1 MGFFYDPYI
10 CAGIGFAV
18 GIFVGFALRGR
29 SFLFTRNHFPRAIQ
43 TKQRFSKS
51 NTPSSLLSQTIEDTA
66 QSRAE
71 RAINRSFE
79 GLLFQTTTFYLNLYC

>member
-29 SFLFTRNHFPRAIQ
+29 SFLFT
-43 TKQRFSKS
+43 
-51 NTPSSLLSQTIEDTA
+51 IE
-66 QSRAE
+66 
-71 RAINRSFE
+71 
-79 GLLFQTTTFYLNLYC
+79 TTFPELYKQNKDSQKVIPQALYLVKL